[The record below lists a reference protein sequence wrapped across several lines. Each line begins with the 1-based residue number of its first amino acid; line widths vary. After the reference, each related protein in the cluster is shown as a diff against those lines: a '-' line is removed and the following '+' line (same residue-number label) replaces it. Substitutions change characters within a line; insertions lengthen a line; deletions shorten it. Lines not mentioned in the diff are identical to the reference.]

1 MRSRPGPKFL
11 NDFFRFNFPENV
23 SALRFSLYLNG
34 ILAPIR
40 LAFVLLPTIVLPSPI
55 ESNHCYRVSP
65 DQKLFNYQAIRSDK
79 CSMTGENTYQRS
91 LLLAYKTRIGLIG
104 YGKTGKA
111 VANVL
116 STDSRF
122 ELCWIARRTS
132 GEGAQTLQT
141 QPFLSLEW
149 KNNRL
154 RHYLTGIRLMR

>member
-1 MRSRPGPKFL
+1 
-11 NDFFRFNFPENV
+11 
-23 SALRFSLYLNG
+23 
-34 ILAPIR
+34 
-40 LAFVLLPTIVLPSPI
+40 
-55 ESNHCYRVSP
+55 
-65 DQKLFNYQAIRSDK
+65 
-79 CSMTGENTYQRS
+79 MT
-91 LLLAYKTRIGLIG
+91 YKTRIGLIG